1 MENQINIASHPYG
14 LGGAM
19 VLTGSMQVA
28 GEFFWFQPLSSSV
41 ATIKFSNGTG
51 PLTSTTFTNGVGV
64 YGYIS
69 QVTQSSGTSI
79 VYYGAPNIPRYT
91 FGS

>member
-14 LGGAM
+14 LGGA
-19 VLTGSMQVA
+19 VTITGSMAVA

-41 ATIKFSNGTG
+41 ATVKFNNSTG

-64 YGYIS
+64 YGFIT
-69 QVTQSSGTSI
+69 QITQSAGTSI
-79 VYYGAPNIPRYT
+79 AYYGAPNIPRY
-91 FGS
+91 

>member
-14 LGGAM
+14 LGGA
-19 VLTGSMQVA
+19 VTITGSMQVA

-41 ATIKFSNGTG
+41 ATVKFSNGTG
-51 PLTSTTFTNGVGV
+51 PLTTTTFTNGVGV

-69 QVTQSSGTSI
+69 QITQSSGVSI
-79 VYYGAPNIPRYT
+79 AYYGAPDIPRY
-91 FGS
+91 